1 VSFGV
6 VGPFVVS
13 RGRARRRVGSPL
25 TPLNELSRT
34 IIASVAD
41 HHEVSDHDDE
51 LGFTVM
57 KESRRAAER

>member
-1 VSFGV
+1 
-6 VGPFVVS
+6 
-13 RGRARRRVGSPL
+13 L